1 MPGRDLNRT
10 RFTGMSGAMPDAT
23 ESLSI
28 LRRAPV
34 IPVLTVD
41 DFEIA
46 VPLARAL
53 CDGGLPVIE
62 VTLRTRAAL
71 AAIAAIAAEV
81 PDCIVGAGTVVR
93 HVDAAFAI
101 DAGAKFL
108 VSPGTDSVLAETFT
122 EIEIPVVPGCATVSE
137 AMVLSDLG
145 FEVLKFFPAE
155 ASGGAAWLKA
165 VAAPLPHIR
174 FCPTGGIDM
183 RNARDYLALPNVI
196 AVGGS
201 WVVPQDALAARDY
214 ARIKALARE
223 AAGLRG

>member
-1 MPGRDLNRT
+1 
-10 RFTGMSGAMPDAT
+10 MPDAT
-23 ESLSI
+23 ETAAILS
-28 LRRAPV
+28 RAPV
-34 IPVLTVD
+34 VPVLTID
-41 DFEIA
+41 DFEVA

-53 CDGGLPVIE
+53 CDGGLSVIE
-62 VTLRTRAAL
+62 VTLRTKAAL

-81 PDCIVGAGTVVR
+81 PNCIVGAGTVVR

-108 VSPGTDSVLAETFT
+108 VSPGTNSVLAETFT

-145 FEVLKFFPAE
+145 FEVVKFFPAE
-155 ASGGAAWLKA
+155 ASGGANWLKA

-201 WVVPQDALAARDY
+201 WVVPKDALAAKNF
-214 ARIKALARE
+214 ARITGLARE
-223 AAGLRG
+223 ASGLRG

>member
-1 MPGRDLNRT
+1 
-10 RFTGMSGAMPDAT
+10 MSEGMPDAT
-23 ESLSI
+23 EFATLLS
-28 LRRAPV
+28 RAPV
-34 IPVLTVD
+34 IPVLTID

-71 AAIAAIAAEV
+71 AAIAAIAVEV

-122 EIEIPVVPGCATVSE
+122 EIEIPVLPGCATVSE

-145 FEVLKFFPAE
+145 FEILKFFPAE

-183 RNARDYLALPNVI
+183 SNARDYLALPNVI

-201 WVVPQDALAARDY
+201 WVVPKEALAAKDF

-223 AAGLRG
+223 ASGLRS

>member
-1 MPGRDLNRT
+1 
-10 RFTGMSGAMPDAT
+10 MPDAT
-23 ESLSI
+23 QSAAILS
-28 LRRAPV
+28 RAPV
-34 IPVLTVD
+34 IPVLTID

-53 CDGGLPVIE
+53 CDGGLTVIE

-71 AAIAAIAAEV
+71 AAIAAIAADV
-81 PDCIVGAGTVVR
+81 PNCIVGAGTVVR

-108 VSPGTDSVLAETFT
+108 VSPGTNSVLAETFT

-196 AVGGS
+196 SVGGS
-201 WVVPQDALAARDY
+201 WVVSRDALAIGDF
-214 ARIKALARE
+214 ARITALARE
-223 AAGLRG
+223 ASGLRG

>member
-1 MPGRDLNRT
+1 
-10 RFTGMSGAMPDAT
+10 MPDAT
-23 ESLSI
+23 QSADI

-34 IPVLTVD
+34 IPVLTID

-53 CDGGLPVIE
+53 CDGGLSVIE
-62 VTLRTRAAL
+62 VTLRTKAAL
-71 AAIAAIAAEV
+71 AAIAAIAVEV
-81 PDCIVGAGTVVR
+81 PECVVGAGTVVR

-108 VSPGTDSVLAETFT
+108 VSPGTDPVLAETFT
-122 EIEIPVVPGCATVSE
+122 EIDIPVVPGCATVSE

-165 VAAPLPHIR
+165 VAAPLPHIQ
-174 FCPTGGIDM
+174 FCPTGGVDM
-183 RNARDYLALPNVI
+183 SNARDYLALPNVVS
-196 AVGGS
+196 VGGS
-201 WVVPQDALAARDY
+201 WVVPQDALAAKDF

>member
-1 MPGRDLNRT
+1 
-10 RFTGMSGAMPDAT
+10 MSGVMPDAT
-23 ESLSI
+23 QSADI

-34 IPVLTVD
+34 IPVLTID

-53 CDGGLPVIE
+53 CDGGLSVIE
-62 VTLRTRAAL
+62 VTLRTKAAL
-71 AAIAAIAAEV
+71 AAIAAIAVEV
-81 PDCIVGAGTVVR
+81 PECVVGAGTVVR

-108 VSPGTDSVLAETFT
+108 VSPGTDPVLAETFT
-122 EIEIPVVPGCATVSE
+122 EIDIPVVPGCATVSE

-183 RNARDYLALPNVI
+183 SNARDYLALPNVI
-196 AVGGS
+196 SVGGS
-201 WVVPQDALAARDY
+201 WVVPQDALAAKDF

>member
-1 MPGRDLNRT
+1 
-10 RFTGMSGAMPDAT
+10 MSGGMPDAT
-23 ESLSI
+23 QSADI

-34 IPVLTVD
+34 IPVLTID
-41 DFEIA
+41 DFELA

-71 AAIAAIAAEV
+71 AAIAAIAVEV

-108 VSPGTDSVLAETFT
+108 VSPGTDPVLAETFT
-122 EIEIPVVPGCATVSE
+122 EIDIPVIPGCATVSE
-137 AMVLSDLG
+137 AMILSDLG

-201 WVVPQDALAARDY
+201 WVVPQEALAAKDY
-214 ARIKALARE
+214 ARIKTLARE
-223 AAGLRG
+223 ASGLRA

>member
-1 MPGRDLNRT
+1 MNPT
-10 RFTGMSGAMPDAT
+10 RFAGMSCGMPDAT
-23 ESLSI
+23 ETSAILS
-28 LRRAPV
+28 RAPV
-34 IPVLTVD
+34 VPVLTID
-41 DFEIA
+41 DFEMA

-53 CDGGLPVIE
+53 CDGGLSVIE
-62 VTLRTRAAL
+62 VTLRTKAAL

-81 PDCIVGAGTVVR
+81 PHCIVGAGTVVR

-122 EIEIPVVPGCATVSE
+122 EIEIPVIPGCATVTE

-155 ASGGAAWLKA
+155 AAGGTAWLKA

-183 RNARDYLALPNVI
+183 GNARDYLALPNVI

-201 WVVPQDALAARDY
+201 WVVPKDLLAAKNF
-214 ARIKALARE
+214 ARIAALARE
-223 AAGLRG
+223 ASGLRG

>member
-1 MPGRDLNRT
+1 
-10 RFTGMSGAMPDAT
+10 MSEGMPDAT
-23 ESLSI
+23 ESAALLS
-28 LRRAPV
+28 RAPV
-34 IPVLTVD
+34 IPVLTID

-71 AAIAAIAAEV
+71 AAIAAIAVEV

-122 EIEIPVVPGCATVSE
+122 EIEIPVLPGCATVSE

-145 FEVLKFFPAE
+145 FEILKFFPAE
-155 ASGGAAWLKA
+155 ASGGAAWLRA

-183 RNARDYLALPNVI
+183 SNARDYLALPNVI

-201 WVVPQDALAARDY
+201 WVVPKEALAAKDF

-223 AAGLRG
+223 ASGLRS